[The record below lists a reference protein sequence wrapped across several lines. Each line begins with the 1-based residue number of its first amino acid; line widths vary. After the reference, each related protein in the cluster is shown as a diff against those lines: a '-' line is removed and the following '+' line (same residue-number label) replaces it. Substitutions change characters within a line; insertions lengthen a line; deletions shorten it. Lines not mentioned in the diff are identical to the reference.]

1 VIDSPESRVLTAPG
15 AAGKS
20 VDELGA
26 ADLPSEFALG
36 CRLWFGSHLDVWGK
50 CNAYNPYA
58 GCYITLVSG
67 KATYHSE

>member
-36 CRLWFGSHLDVWGK
+36 CRLWFGSHLDVWRKSLNQSPGFGGSSPAS
-50 CNAYNPYA
+50 N
-58 GCYITLVSG
+58 LQ
-67 KATYHSE
+67 H